1 MSLGNGECEMNIVT
15 GSGRRRSV
23 LALPHSSVVKR
34 SPEDQQ
40 RQVHGI
46 VCNML
51 GVKEKT
57 DGGSAF

>member
-1 MSLGNGECEMNIVT
+1 MNIVT

-23 LALPHSSVVKR
+23 LALPHASVVKR

-40 RQVHGI
+40 KQVHGI

-51 GVKEKT
+51 GVKENNN
-57 DGGSAF
+57 GGSAL

>member
-1 MSLGNGECEMNIVT
+1 MSLGNGELSMNIVT

-23 LALPHSSVVKR
+23 LALPHASVVKR

-40 RQVHGI
+40 KQVHGI

-51 GVKEKT
+51 GVKENNN
-57 DGGSAF
+57 GGSAL